1 MDTVTYVLAK
11 RYVDETL
18 AGAGALAGKSAY
30 ELACENGFIGTP
42 AEWLE
47 TLKGE
52 APAIGSN
59 GTWVIGGVDTGVLAS
74 PDIAGYATEDFVKDL
89 VKTTIETPD
98 DMILEGGDI

>member
-1 MDTVTYVLAK
+1 MDIVTYILAK
-11 RYVDETL
+11 RYVNETL

-30 ELACENGFIGTP
+30 ELACENGFTGTP

-52 APAIGSN
+52 APTIGPN

-74 PDIAGYATEDFVKDL
+74 PDMAGYATEEFVKEL
-89 VKTTIETPD
+89 VESTVETPD
-98 DMILEGGDI
+98 DMILEGGEI